1 MSVVIMDGR
10 VRCVWMTACANIALP
25 TVAELNAGTDLT
37 DYITPDGL
45 DIGMATGK
53 VNVGNVGSTFTLE
66 RVGRRSPS
74 IALTLHHNSPTDTPW
89 TLLVY
94 RALGFFAVR
103 KGIDK
108 ATAWTIGQGTGG
120 STGEVSVYP
129 VECGAD
135 APVKPAP
142 DTSWDFTV
150 DLTIYLDPNT
160 RAVVA

>member
-10 VRCVWMTACANIALP
+10 VRCVWMTACANIAAP

-45 DIGMATGK
+45 DIGMTTGK
-53 VNVGNVGSTFTLE
+53 VPVGNVGSTFTLE

-74 IALTLHHNSPTDTPW
+74 IALTLHHESPTDVPW
-89 TLLVY
+89 NLFVY
-94 RALGFFAVR
+94 RAVGFFGVR
-103 KGIDK
+103 LGIDK
-108 ATAWTIGQGTGG
+108 TTAWTIGQGGGG
-120 STGEVSVYP
+120 STGSMAVYP
-129 VECGAD
+129 VESGAD

-142 DTSWDFTV
+142 DTAWDFTV

>member
-37 DYITPDGL
+37 NYITPDGL
-45 DIGMATGK
+45 DIGMTTGK

-74 IALTLHHNSPTDTPW
+74 IALTLHHDSPTDTPW
-89 TLLVY
+89 ALFVY
-94 RALGFFAVR
+94 RAVGFFAVR
-103 KGIDK
+103 LGIDK

-120 STGEVSVYP
+120 STGTVQVYP

-142 DTSWDFTV
+142 DTAWDFTV

-160 RAVVA
+160 RSVVA